1 MHFPT
6 DRQPP
11 AGYGECTIFSSIG
24 AQLMQHQRQV
34 KGCLRL
40 KRYRRPGT
48 GNAVVLIPTQQNL
61 VAYQRHDIRT
71 LPGTLSPSSM
81 RRRQRSDTVGETAKT
96 VERRGGQ

>member
-34 KGCLRL
+34 QGCLRL

-48 GNAVVLIPTQQNL
+48 GNAVVIIPNQQNL
-61 VAYQRHDIRT
+61 VEYQRDRKSVVSGKGMSVRVDI
-71 LPGTLSPSSM
+71 GGSSIHK
-81 RRRQRSDTVGETAKT
+81 KT
-96 VERRGGQ
+96 NNNKQLMK